1 MKMSKAML
9 FVALFFTGLFVSCT
23 PESIDNDEQQIDL
36 HTVQVP
42 RQG

>member
-23 PESIDNDEQQIDL
+23 PESIDSNEQQIDVSNIQL
-36 HTVQVP
+36 P